1 MTWADWL
8 VLLTLAVAFW
18 GGYRAGIVRESIGL
32 ASIIVAGVVAGSLA
46 GAVTPGFQKNFA
58 LAPASAHLVAFWL
71 LFLVAFAV
79 TRLAGWAAERAS
91 ALPALRVA
99 NGLGG
104 GAVACVK
111 AVLALWC
118 ILFVALFFPIAPD
131 VRKTLRTSPGVR
143 AIESLNA
150 PAYAMI
156 EGALP
161 GRAQL
166 WARLYL
172 QHHHV

>member
-18 GGYRAGIVRESIGL
+18 GGYRGGIVRESIGL
-32 ASIIVAGVVAGSLA
+32 ASIIVAGVVAGTLA
-46 GAVTPGFQKNFA
+46 GPLTPGFQKNFA
-58 LAPASAHLVAFWL
+58 LEPASAHLVAFWL

-79 TRLAGWAAERAS
+79 TRLAGWAAERAT
-91 ALPALRVA
+91 ALPALKIA
-99 NGLGG
+99 SGLGG
-104 GAVACVK
+104 GLVACVK

-131 VRKTLRTSPGVR
+131 VRATLRDSPSVR
-143 AIESLNA
+143 VIESLDA
-150 PAYAMI
+150 SAYAMI

-161 GRAQL
+161 GRAQP
-166 WARLYL
+166 WARLFL
-172 QHHHV
+172 RRHRL